1 MLLYG
6 LRKHLA
12 HVRATDPGI
21 GEGAPG
27 DDPAITGIDKEG
39 GADDILIS
47 AGELQP
53 IAAPPKIQAH
63 HHLAVM
69 GAFGSLEAGALQK
82 RAVVFS

>member
-1 MLLYG
+1 MKNDTATAALSLLSNEADHDPIEDR
-6 LRKHLA
+6 LRETI
-12 HVRATDPGI
+12 RAPVEAVFEEEPEAFPGR
-21 GEGAPG
+21 
-27 DDPAITGIDKEG
+27 
-39 GADDILIS
+39 S
-47 AGELQP
+47 